1 MKTICINLKRDF
13 CSMNASATPS
23 GNSRGECKPVAYGWA
38 GAKLLIGTAMEFGAG
53 WLCWISR
60 IRTGRCPLSW
70 FTIALSLGAQLSFAE
85 ERDAAR
91 ELVGPAS
98 NENQLADDREEKP
111 DLAGTTDESWNAR
124 KAGIKDST
132 GLDFGVD
139 YNAQGVAATESP
151 GANSVAAGAFRLFGT
166 WDLVDRDGPD
176 TGSLVF
182 KLENRHNFTDVSP
195 SGFAEDIGYVGL
207 LSTVFNDSGW
217 RATHLFWQQRFAQGR
232 AVSYLG
238 FLDVTDYVDLYE
250 LANPWTGF
258 SNLAFQ
264 NGSGTI
270 GGIPDGA
277 FGAMVGGFLTENIYA
292 VGGIVDANGDATALD
307 DGLETFFDDFET
319 LKTFEL
325 GWTQGRE
332 RLLLD
337 NAHLT
342 VWQIDERDDAGTS
355 DGWGVSVSLSGVV
368 GKSWLPFLRGGWAR
382 DGASFYEAAVS
393 VGFGYSLQPGRDVL
407 GVGLHWSR
415 PNSDTYGEALRDQYT
430 VEAFQL
436 WQVTQRL
443 QVTPNVQLIKDAAQN
458 PDEDFTALFG
468 LRVRYAI

>member
-1 MKTICINLKRDF
+1 MDVRADRLCGF
-13 CSMNASATPS
+13 
-23 GNSRGECKPVAYGWA
+23 SRSRNGSRP
-38 GAKLLIGTAMEFGAG
+38 LIWFAMM
-53 WLCWISR
+53 
-60 IRTGRCPLSW
+60 
-70 FTIALSLGAQLSFAE
+70 LSLVSAPSFAE
-85 ERDAAR
+85 DRDAAR
-91 ELVGPAS
+91 DLSGPAS
-98 NENQLADDREEKP
+98 TENQLAEDREEKP

-124 KAGIKDST
+124 KAGIKEST

-139 YNAQGVAATESP
+139 YNALGFAATESP
-151 GANSVAAGAFRLFGT
+151 GKSSAASGAFKVYGT
-166 WDLVDRDGPD
+166 WDMVDRDGPD

-182 KLENRHNFTDVSP
+182 KFENRHNYTDVAP
-195 SGFAEDIGYVGL
+195 SAFAGEIGYAGVV
-207 LSTVFNDSGW
+207 STVFNSAGW
-217 RATHLFWQQRFAQGR
+217 RATHLFWQQRFAAGR
-232 AVSYLG
+232 GVSYIG

-258 SNLAFQ
+258 SNLALQ

-277 FGAMVGGFLTENIYA
+277 FGVMVGGFLTEQVYA
-292 VGGIVDANGDATALD
+292 VGSIADANGDATDLG

-319 LKTFEL
+319 FKSFEL

-355 DGWGVSVSLSGVV
+355 EGWGVSFSLAGVV
-368 GKSWLPFLRGGWAR
+368 GESWLPFLRGGWAR

-458 PDEDFTALFG
+458 PDKDFTALFG